1 MRSGFLTWRAEPADG
16 PTTVLRRRSYRR
28 WTYVARAHLELG
40 KPRLSVLVV
49 LTTAAGYILAGPH
62 EAGWAQFAWTL
73 AGTALAAL
81 GANALNQW
89 LEVPRDARMH
99 RTQHRP
105 LPAQRVRLGSALAF
119 GLVTGVGGPLV
130 LTSTVGPAAG
140 TLAAATVVIYVAL
153 YTPLKLRTSL
163 NTLIGAVVGAVPPL
177 IGWQAAV
184 GRLEPGAWILA
195 AILFVWQVP
204 HFLALAWLHRAD
216 YERGG
221 FTMLPSVDQRGHLTA
236 CLATI
241 YTLMLLP
248 LSLALVPLGVAGWS
262 YAVGAVLLGV
272 AFVAFAAGHERR
284 LSPVT
289 ARRLFLASIVYL
301 PLLLTLMM
309 LDRGPV

>member
-1 MRSGFLTWRAEPADG
+1 MRSGFLTWRAEPAVG
-16 PTTVLRRRSYRR
+16 PMTASRHRSYRR
-28 WTYVARAHLELG
+28 WAFVARAHLELG

-49 LTTAAGYILAGPH
+49 LTTAAGYILAGPQ
-62 EAGWAQFAWTL
+62 AVGWARLAWAL
-73 AGTALAAL
+73 SGTALAAW

-89 LEVPRDARMH
+89 LERPRDARMH

-105 LPAQRVRLGSALAF
+105 LPARRVRPGSALAF

-130 LTSTVGPAAG
+130 LTLTVGPAAG

-153 YTPLKLRTSL
+153 YTPLKVRTSL
-163 NTLIGAVVGAVPPL
+163 NTLVGAVVGAIPPL

-184 GRLEPGAWILA
+184 GRLEPGAWVLA

-216 YERGG
+216 YQRGG
-221 FTMLPSVDQRGHLTA
+221 FEMLPAVDPRGHLTA

-241 YTLMLLP
+241 YTLLLLP
-248 LSLALVPLGVAGWS
+248 LSLALVFFGVAGWG

-272 AFVAFAAGHERR
+272 AFALVAVNHERQ
-284 LSPVT
+284 LSAVT
-289 ARRLFLASIVYL
+289 ARRLFFASIVYL

-309 LDRGPV
+309 LDRGPA

>member
-1 MRSGFLTWRAEPADG
+1 MRSGFFTWRAESADG
-16 PTTVLRRRSYRR
+16 PTTASRHRSYRR
-28 WTYVARAHLELG
+28 WAAVARAHLELG

-49 LTTAAGYILAGPH
+49 LTTAAGYILAGPLA
-62 EAGWAQFAWTL
+62 AGWARLGWTL

-89 LEVPRDARMH
+89 LEVSRDARMH
-99 RTQHRP
+99 RTQRRP
-105 LPAQRVRLGSALAF
+105 LPAQRVPAVSALVF

-130 LTSTVGPAAG
+130 LTWAVGPAAG
-140 TLAAATVVIYVAL
+140 ALAAATVVIYVAL
-153 YTPLKLRTSL
+153 YTPLKLSTSL
-163 NTLIGAVVGAVPPL
+163 NTLVGAAVGAIPPL
-177 IGWQAAV
+177 IGWQAAA
-184 GRLEPGAWILA
+184 GGLEPGAWVLA

-221 FTMLPSVDQRGHLTA
+221 FTMLPSVDHRGHLTA

-241 YTLMLLP
+241 YTLLLLP
-248 LSLALVPLGVAGWS
+248 LSLALVFLGVAGGG

-272 AFVAFAAGHERR
+272 AFALVAVSHERQ
-284 LSPVT
+284 LSAVT
-289 ARRLFLASIVYL
+289 ARRLFFASIVYL

-309 LDRGPV
+309 LDRGPA